1 MYLKWNRSRHNTAS
15 TAHKHA
21 CPNIVCQLTKW
32 RGCKTK
38 LRTMWRSVFIDSST
52 CHKFISCHN
61 LVSLSIPFHVGYLV
75 KVSSADV
82 FSCLHKNCHGTVGF
96 PLPLQGKKLH
106 FIAARAMWVLHILI
120 FHDDFQRLEHFC
132 LNTAIRPALV
142 VAPDLVLCRISLTLS
157 FLA

>member
-52 CHKFISCHN
+52 CHKVHLLPQFG
-61 LVSLSIPFHVGYLV
+61 LSINSLPRGVLGKSQQRRRFFLPAQELSRY
-75 KVSSADV
+75 SR
-82 FSCLHKNCHGTVGF
+82 F
-96 PLPLQGKKLH
+96 PPATAGEKLH

-142 VAPDLVLCRISLTLS
+142 VTPDLVLCCISLTLS